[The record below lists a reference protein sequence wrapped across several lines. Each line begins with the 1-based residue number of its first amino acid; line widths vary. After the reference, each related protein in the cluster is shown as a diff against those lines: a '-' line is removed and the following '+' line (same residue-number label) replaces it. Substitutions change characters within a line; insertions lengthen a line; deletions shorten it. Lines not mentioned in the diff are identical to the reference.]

1 MLEVL
6 DMAPP
11 PPSRHPKAA
20 GHGHPHHPG
29 RKQPLQS
36 SVAQP
41 KAETAVVPPEGGG
54 KRCGGGGGGRRRGG
68 RGRAKAATEPRPA
81 PPARTVI
88 GPPVPSKGLTFCR
101 RPGFGTVGA
110 RCVVK
115 ANHFLAELP
124 DKDLTQYDVSPPRS
138 HRIPLPSERNS
149 DQKVRR
155 PFVFFCRSRSRR
167 R

>member
-11 PPSRHPKAA
+11 PPPPPQARHQQGPA
-20 GHGHPHHPG
+20 GKG

-41 KAETAVVPPEGGG
+41 KAEPAAVVPPEGG

-68 RGRAKAATEPRPA
+68 RGRSKAAAAAAVEPRALQLPAHA
-81 PPARTVI
+81 PPLRTVI
-88 GPPVPSKGLTFCR
+88 GPPVPSSKGMSFCR
-101 RPGFGTVGA
+101 RPGFGTIGA

-115 ANHFLAELP
+115 ANHFLAEIP
-124 DKDLTQYDVSPPRS
+124 DKDLTQYDVSALSLSIR
-138 HRIPLPSERNS
+138 
-149 DQKVRR
+149 
-155 PFVFFCRSRSRR
+155 
-167 R
+167 

>member
-11 PPSRHPKAA
+11 PPPPPQARHQQGPA
-20 GHGHPHHPG
+20 GKG

-41 KAETAVVPPEGGG
+41 KAEPAAVVPPEGG

-68 RGRAKAATEPRPA
+68 RGRSKAAAAAAAAVEPRALQLPAHA
-81 PPARTVI
+81 PPLRTVI
-88 GPPVPSKGLTFCR
+88 GPPVPSSKGMSFCR
-101 RPGFGTVGA
+101 RPGFGTIGA

-115 ANHFLAELP
+115 ANHFLAEIP
-124 DKDLTQYDVSPPRS
+124 DKDLTQYDVSALSLSIR
-138 HRIPLPSERNS
+138 
-149 DQKVRR
+149 
-155 PFVFFCRSRSRR
+155 
-167 R
+167 